1 MKRKLRAQIKD
12 LEYVSF
18 GFRIGYW
25 PCLKAPYIQIV
36 FAGWRCDFWY
46 GLPSYRYG
54 KKEKIRKELPMSLRQ
69 RQEIQKMLLRIQE
82 NNASFQRD
90 HPPIDLGLR

>member
-1 MKRKLRAQIKD
+1 MAKLRYLIKD

-25 PCLKAPYIQIV
+25 PCLKAPYLQIV

-54 KKEKIRKELPMSLRQ
+54 KENRKERPMSMRQ
-69 RQEIQKMLLRIQE
+69 REEVQKMLLRVLETE
-82 NNASFQRD
+82 NEFRRA
-90 HPPIDLGLR
+90 HTTIDLGLR

>member
-1 MKRKLRAQIKD
+1 MDNRKFRAQIKD

-18 GFRIGYW
+18 GVRLGYW
-25 PCLKAPYIQIV
+25 PCLKAPYLQIV

-54 KKEKIRKELPMSLRQ
+54 EKEKIRKKLSLSVRE
-69 RQEIQKMLLRIQE
+69 REKIQE
-82 NNASFQRD
+82 MLPKKIVTGRHIGERGPFD
-90 HPPIDLGLR
+90 MGLR